1 MDKNLIEKIKIK
13 KEELL
18 KDGFK
23 IIAIFG
29 SYARG
34 EERIDSDIDI
44 LYDVTPK
51 FVKKFKGFEA
61 FSKLNEIRSELEK
74 ELNKKVDIA
83 TIDNSSKTFKEFVFK
98 DAIYV

>member
-13 KEELL
+13 KQELL

-23 IIAIFG
+23 IVAIFG

-34 EERIDSDIDI
+34 EEKNDSDIDI
-44 LYDVTPK
+44 LYDITPT
-51 FVKKFKGFEA
+51 FVKKFKGFEV
-61 FSKLNEIRSELEK
+61 FFKLNEIRRELEK

-83 TIDNSSKTFKEFVFK
+83 TIDNSSKTFKEFAFK
-98 DAIYV
+98 DTIYV